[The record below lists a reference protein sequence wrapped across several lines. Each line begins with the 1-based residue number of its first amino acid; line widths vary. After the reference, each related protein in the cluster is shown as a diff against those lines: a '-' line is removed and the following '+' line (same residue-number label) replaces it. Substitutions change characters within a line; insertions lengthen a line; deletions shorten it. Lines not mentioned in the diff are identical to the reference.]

1 MNISISINSDQTATI
16 EGEYEV
22 ENNTRKLYMVFGV
35 PEHEVELMNFKS
47 WITPYAYNNK
57 K

>member
-1 MNISISINSDQTATI
+1 
-16 EGEYEV
+16 
-22 ENNTRKLYMVFGV
+22 MVFGV

-57 K
+57 NKW